1 MSWTHKM
8 LFLLADHIISAYSH
22 IELSNPFFDYSAPY
36 HDLMQNCSFVFLQ
49 HGIIHTDVSA
59 VLNRMVKNY
68 QGFVTSAVPEK
79 EAICKHYGYKEDQIW
94 LTGLPRHDRL
104 YHGEEKTI
112 VVMPTWRRNI
122 FGLYHAENSMYDLK
136 PGFKDSEYC
145 QFFHRLFTSERL
157 RRSMK
162 NHGYTIEFVPH
173 PVFFPYIEHFNIP
186 DDVKVYNEQ
195 VTYRDVLAKSSLLI
209 TDYSSVAFDFSY
221 LRKPIIYSQFSPLE
235 HYKKGYFDYERDGFG
250 EVEYTLEDTV
260 DRIIE
265 YMENGCRLKDKYRQR
280 IDKFFAFND
289 KNNCQRVYEKIIELD
304 NETSS
309 N

>member
-1 MSWTHKM
+1 
-8 LFLLADHIISAYSH
+8 
-22 IELSNPFFDYSAPY
+22 
-36 HDLMQNCSFVFLQ
+36 
-49 HGIIHTDVSA
+49 
-59 VLNRMVKNY
+59 
-68 QGFVTSAVPEK
+68 
-79 EAICKHYGYKEDQIW
+79 
-94 LTGLPRHDRL
+94 
-104 YHGEEKTI
+104 
-112 VVMPTWRRNI
+112 MPTWRRNI